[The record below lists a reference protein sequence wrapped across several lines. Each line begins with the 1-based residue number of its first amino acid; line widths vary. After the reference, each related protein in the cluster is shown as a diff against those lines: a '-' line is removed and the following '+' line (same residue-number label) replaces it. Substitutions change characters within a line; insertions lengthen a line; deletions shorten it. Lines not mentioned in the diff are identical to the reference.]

1 MKRYSLLALLL
12 TLGLHAPKAQTLDE
26 CYEAAEHNY
35 PLIKRYDLIGKT
47 TTLDVKNIAKG
58 WLPQLA
64 ASAQATYQS
73 DVTGWP
79 DQMKQMLAGMGI
91 DFKGLRRDQ
100 YRVALDI
107 QQTLYD
113 GGAMKSRQEMVR
125 RQGEVEEAQ
134 NAVSLYAVRQRV
146 CEMYFGILM
155 LDEQLLLNHDLQR
168 LLQGNEDKLEAMY
181 RKGTAAES
189 DYLSVRAERLSALQA
204 QTNLESQRET
214 LVRLL
219 SLFCGIEVKALS
231 RPPLR
236 VETNSLPHREGCG
249 GSLRPELRVID
260 SQLRLADAQEQVLR
274 SALMPRLGLFAQGYY
289 GYPGLN
295 LFEDMMHH
303 RWSLNGMVGAR
314 LSWNIGALYTRKNDR
329 ARLQLQRDMAVNNRD
344 VFLFNNKLEQA
355 QEDEEIRRYRKL
367 MADDDEIIALRQNV
381 RKAAESKLQHGIID
395 TNDLVREIN
404 AENAARVS
412 RSMHELEMLHQIQN
426 QRITINE

>member
-1 MKRYSLLALLL
+1 MKRYSLLAFLLC
-12 TLGLHAPKAQTLDE
+12 LGLHAPMAQTLDE
-26 CYEAAEHNY
+26 CYEAAERNY

-47 TTLDVKNIAKG
+47 NALDVKDIAKG
-58 WLPQLA
+58 WLPQVT
-64 ASAQATYQS
+64 ASAQVTYQS
-73 DVTGWP
+73 DVTSWP

-113 GGAMKSRQEMVR
+113 GVAMKSRQEVVR
-125 RQGEVEEAQ
+125 RMGEVEEAQ
-134 NAVSLYAVRQRV
+134 NAVSLHAIRQRV
-146 CEMYFGILM
+146 CEMYFGVLM
-155 LDEQLLLNHDLQR
+155 LDEQLVLNRDLQR

-181 RKGTAAES
+181 RRGTAAES
-189 DYLSVRAERLSALQA
+189 DFLSVRAERLVAMQV
-204 QTNLESQRET
+204 QTNLENQRET

-219 SLFCGIEVKALS
+219 SLFCGRETTNPFQ
-231 RPPLR
+231 PPLKG
-236 VETNSLPHREGCG
+236 ETNSLPHREGWG
-249 GSLRPELRVID
+249 GPLRPELKAID
-260 SQLRLADAQEQVLR
+260 SQLRLADAQEKVLR

-289 GYPGLN
+289 GYPGYN
-295 LFEDMMHH
+295 LFEDMMRH
-303 RWSLNGMVGAR
+303 RWSLNGMVGVR

-329 ARLQLQRDMAVNNRD
+329 ARLQLQRETAVNNRD
-344 VFLFNNKLEQA
+344 VFLFNNKLEQV
-355 QEDEEIRRYRKL
+355 QEDEEILRYRKL

-412 RSMHELEMLHQIQN
+412 RSMHELEMLHQVYN